1 LGNLGPRLLCRK
13 KGKTMSF
20 MMTFIDYWNRKV
32 RNFTIWDV
40 KLVQG
45 ASLALGLIVA
55 KLFPQVVGIS
65 IWWFVAAVAICV
77 LRPAYV
83 MWIRDG

>member
-1 LGNLGPRLLCRK
+1 
-13 KGKTMSF
+13 
-20 MMTFIDYWNRKV
+20 
-32 RNFTIWDV
+32 V

-55 KLFPQVVGIS
+55 KLFPQVLGVS
-65 IWWFVAAVAICV
+65 IWWFVAIVLIFV

-83 MWIRDG
+83 MWIKH